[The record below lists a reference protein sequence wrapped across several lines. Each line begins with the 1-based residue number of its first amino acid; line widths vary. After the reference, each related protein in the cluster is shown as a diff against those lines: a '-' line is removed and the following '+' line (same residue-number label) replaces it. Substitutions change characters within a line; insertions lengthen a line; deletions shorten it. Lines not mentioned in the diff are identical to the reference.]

1 MFLVDRQDGT
11 IKARTCADGRK
22 QWLNYSYNKHN
33 YASPNCANN
42 GVMITSALEAKE
54 CHDMAIIYIS
64 GAYRHTCMEK
74 HGKQRNIMLFKGKL
88 ADLIIMVDL
97 NLYRKY
103 VSYDRNGNATRWLN
117 VKDRME
123 ITS

>member
-1 MFLVDRQDGT
+1 
-11 IKARTCADGRK
+11 
-22 QWLNYSYNKHN
+22 
-33 YASPNCANN
+33 
-42 GVMITSALEAKE
+42 MITSALEAKE

-103 VSYDRNGNATRWLN
+103 VSYDRKGNAMLHVEMKKALYSLLQSAVIFYNKLRKDLEYYGFVFIPMTRVW
-117 VKDRME
+117 
-123 ITS
+123 